1 MKEFFLYRIIPFL
14 LIGIFVLIM
23 HSATFLKQ
31 PFSKEDD
38 VVHYLNAASESIQ
51 SENWEEASK
60 NLAKVNDAFEMV
72 VKRIQFSVERDEVS
86 MFNKAIEKT
95 KSFVTVKEKAGAMA
109 ELSEAQHVWDQLEK

>member
-23 HSATFLKQ
+23 HSAVFLKQ

-38 VVHYLNAASESIQ
+38 VVRYLNAASENIQ

-60 NLAKVNDAFEMV
+60 NLAKVNKAFETV
-72 VKRIQFSVERDEVS
+72 VKRIQFSVERNEVN
-86 MFNKAIEKT
+86 MFDQTIEKT
-95 KSFVTVKEKAGAMA
+95 KGFVTVKEKAGAMA